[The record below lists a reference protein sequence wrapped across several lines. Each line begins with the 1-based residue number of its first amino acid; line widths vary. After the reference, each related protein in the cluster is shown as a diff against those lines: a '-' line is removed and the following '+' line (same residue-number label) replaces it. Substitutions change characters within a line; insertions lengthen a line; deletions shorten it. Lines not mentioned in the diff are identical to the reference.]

1 MEKGALGATL
11 LLNHKA
17 QLSHISSIVGK
28 FLSLVE
34 NRAKPVVIVQ
44 TNYLKKLNHHLL
56 FGDFINQSIVRPLR

>member
-11 LLNHKA
+11 LLNHKV

-34 NRAKPVVIVQ
+34 NRAKPVVIIQ
-44 TNYLKKLNHHLL
+44 ANYLKKLNHHLL
-56 FGDFINQSIVRPLR
+56 FGDFINQSIVRLFR

>member
-17 QLSHISSIVGK
+17 QFSHISSIVGK